1 MCESEE
7 GEGAGQTVSSR
18 YVHQGRALFLREQ
31 DLDGERPKFLSP
43 KLC

>member
-7 GEGAGQTVSSR
+7 GEGERQTASSR
-18 YVHQGRALFLREQ
+18 YVHQRRARYFVES
-31 DLDGERPKFLSP
+31 LDGRKILLP